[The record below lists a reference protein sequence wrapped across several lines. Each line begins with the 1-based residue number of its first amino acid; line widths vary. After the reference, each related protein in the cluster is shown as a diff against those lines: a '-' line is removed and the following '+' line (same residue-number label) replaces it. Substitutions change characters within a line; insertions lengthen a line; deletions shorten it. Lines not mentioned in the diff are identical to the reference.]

1 MDPNLLDDNN
11 ARLNQYCSGYSLVYK
26 NTFVWDVVAS
36 SSPPAQPTRSQSAPA
51 SMITIAAS
59 SVQQLGHD
67 DWPSTDIPST
77 QPLAVQ
83 TSNDI
88 PVIVAAHAVLPCSS
102 NDNPI
107 SAAAPDLE
115 QLGYGSSTDIPSS
128 VGAEGAKS
136 RIDKQLAQ
144 KEKKKKKKKKKKQNK
159 KVRNM
164 EAKRIEEDNQ
174 FDMELDEL
182 LEDPQNQFL
191 EDFVCTSQDKMDLV
205 FYMWQDSSGDWIKV
219 LRTLR
224 SM

>member
-11 ARLNQYCSGYSLVYK
+11 ARLNQYCSGYSMVYK

-67 DWPSTDIPST
+67 DWPSTDIPSI
-77 QPLAVQ
+77 QPLDME

-88 PVIVAAHAVLPCSS
+88 PTIVAAPAMLQLGPCSS

-107 SAAAPDLE
+107 SVAAPDLE

-128 VGAEGAKS
+128 VGAGGAKS
-136 RIDKQLAQ
+136 LTDKRLAQ
-144 KEKKKKKKKKKKQNK
+144 KEKKKKKKQNK
-159 KVRNM
+159 KIKNT
-164 EAKRIEEDNQ
+164 EANRTEEENKY
-174 FDMELDEL
+174 DMELDEL
-182 LEDPQNQFL
+182 LEDPQYQFL
-191 EDFVCTSQDKMDLV
+191 EEFVCTSQDKMDLV
-205 FYMWQDSSGDWIKV
+205 FFMWQDSSGDWTKV
-219 LRTLR
+219 LRTLK
-224 SM
+224 SL

>member
-11 ARLNQYCSGYSLVYK
+11 SRLDQYCSGYSMVCK
-26 NTFVWDVVAS
+26 NTFVWDVLAS

-59 SVQQLGHD
+59 DVHELGHD

-88 PVIVAAHAVLPCSS
+88 PVIVTAPAVLQLGPCSS
-102 NDNPI
+102 NGYPI

-136 RIDKQLAQ
+136 LIGKQLAQ
-144 KEKKKKKKKKKKQNK
+144 KEKKKKKKQNK
-159 KVRNM
+159 RVKNM
-164 EAKRIEEDNQ
+164 EAKRIEEETQ
-174 FDMELDEL
+174 YEMELDEL
-182 LEDPQNQFL
+182 LEDPQYQFL
-191 EDFVCTSQDKMDLV
+191 ENFVCTTQEKMDLV
-205 FYMWQDSSGDWIKV
+205 FWMWQDSSGDWTKV
-219 LRTLR
+219 LRTLG